1 MAEKAKPDAVE
12 TAPDPDEDD
21 LDDLDDVLDQFQAK
35 PSHASASA
43 VATAPSTTSS
53 SSSSHPTA
61 AAATAADP
69 PSRAKDAAAAEPGE
83 DSEDFAKQ
91 LQAGMQNLMGELGEN
106 PDMQRQF
113 EEMMQE
119 LIRAGA
125 APDDKKAGEHLR
137 HAADEAGKVGT
148 DGDETGSTGPGA
160 TSGVRS
166 GSKEGTGRKAGGN
179 GGAGSGGGGGDFNDT
194 IRRTME
200 RMQASGDAATAASTS
215 GAAGGGGGSEEDLLA
230 QMMKE
235 LQSGGGAGGEEDFN
249 KMLMSMMSQLTNK
262 EILYEPMKE
271 LDDKFPEWLR
281 RHEDAAD
288 VEKGEMERYKEQ
300 RRLVREIVARFE
312 RKEYR
317 DENEEDREYIV
328 DRMQKMQAQGSPPP
342 DLVGDM
348 SAAQEALGDLDQG
361 CPQQ

>member
-43 VATAPSTTSS
+43 AAPSSTSS
-53 SSSSHPTA
+53 PSHPTA

-125 APDDKKAGEHLR
+125 APDEKKAGEHLR

-148 DGDETGSTGPGA
+148 DAGETGSTGPGA
-160 TSGVRS
+160 TSG
-166 GSKEGTGRKAGGN
+166 
-179 GGAGSGGGGGDFNDT
+179 
-194 IRRTME
+194 
-200 RMQASGDAATAASTS
+200 
-215 GAAGGGGGSEEDLLA
+215 
-230 QMMKE
+230 
-235 LQSGGGAGGEEDFN
+235 
-249 KMLMSMMSQLTNK
+249 
-262 EILYEPMKE
+262 
-271 LDDKFPEWLR
+271 
-281 RHEDAAD
+281 
-288 VEKGEMERYKEQ
+288 
-300 RRLVREIVARFE
+300 
-312 RKEYR
+312 
-317 DENEEDREYIV
+317 
-328 DRMQKMQAQGSPPP
+328 
-342 DLVGDM
+342 
-348 SAAQEALGDLDQG
+348 
-361 CPQQ
+361 

>member
-1 MAEKAKPDAVE
+1 MAVVRQGESKHDGLCYLLTQLP
-12 TAPDPDEDD
+12 PFC
-21 LDDLDDVLDQFQAK
+21 LIDVLDQFQAK

-43 VATAPSTTSS
+43 AATAPSP
-53 SSSSHPTA
+53 SSSSHHTA
-61 AAATAADP
+61 ALAADP
-69 PSRAKDAAAAEPGE
+69 PSSRAKDAAAEPGE

-148 DGDETGSTGPGA
+148 DGGETGGTGPGA
-160 TSGVRS
+160 TSGVGR

-215 GAAGGGGGSEEDLLA
+215 GAAGGGSEEDLLA

-328 DRMQKMQAQGSPPP
+328 DRMQKVRRNLFAIMTWMG
-342 DLVGDM
+342 V
-348 SAAQEALGDLDQG
+348 
-361 CPQQ
+361 

>member
-1 MAEKAKPDAVE
+1 MAEKAKQNEVE
-12 TAPDPDEDD
+12 MAPDPDEDD
-21 LDDLDDVLDQFQAK
+21 LDDLDDVLDQFQAR
-35 PSHASASA
+35 PSQASPSASASA
-43 VATAPSTTSS
+43 
-53 SSSSHPTA
+53 SHPPA
-61 AAATAADP
+61 AAAAAAAASADP
-69 PSRAKDAAAAEPGE
+69 TSRAKDADAAAAAEPGE
-83 DSEDFAKQ
+83 DEDFAKQ

-106 PDMQRQF
+106 PEMQRQF

-137 HAADEAGKVGT
+137 HAADEAGKVGAAEA
-148 DGDETGSTGPGA
+148 GETGAG
-160 TSGVRS
+160 TSASRAGED
-166 GSKEGTGRKAGGN
+166 GNKQGTGRKAGAGV
-179 GGAGSGGGGGDFNDT
+179 GGTGAGGDFNDT

-235 LQSGGGAGGEEDFN
+235 LQSGGGVGGEEDFN

-271 LDDKFPEWLR
+271 LDDKFPDWLR